1 MRGLLRRATLTVDGR
16 ADGGLGEA
24 RGERGVA
31 RHVHTL
37 FAHLHDAPHDHVL
50 DERRVE
56 VVALD
61 ERAQHV
67 RGEVDG
73 VDALELA
80 VAASEGG
87 TDRVDD
93 DGGGHGGL
101 QNWNVPAKLE
111 WEGKTET

>member
-1 MRGLLRRATLTVDGR
+1 MCSLLRRSALAVDRR
-16 ADGGLGEA
+16 ADRGLGEA
-24 RGERGVA
+24 GRERGVA
-31 RHVHTL
+31 RDVDSL

-56 VVALD
+56 IVALD
-61 ERAQHV
+61 ERAQDV
-67 RGEVDG
+67 GREVDG
-73 VDALELA
+73 VNVLELA

-101 QNWNVPAKLE
+101 QN
-111 WEGKTET
+111 